1 MLIVDTD
8 RMRIVLI
15 ESEPGAGTE
24 ELAQLVAAGHDVAR
38 CQEPGATGFACRG
51 LANPSRCP
59 LEGAGVDLAVA
70 VRTASA
76 FEVGGDERGVTCALR
91 SHVPVIMVSPGG
103 HPYGSAVIDCGDDL
117 VASCAAVAASPTW
130 GHAHAILASLRS
142 MSGLPPGAAA
152 DIGVDAVRRRDGVDI
167 TVVVP
172 TSIDRSFE
180 AQIANRA
187 VTAARGYDRY
197 SPKVDVAVE
206 WIDT

>member
-1 MLIVDTD
+1 M
-8 RMRIVLI
+8 LI

-38 CQEPGATGFACRG
+38 CQEPQATGFSCRG
-51 LANPSRCP
+51 LANPSQCP

-91 SHVPVIMVSPGG
+91 SRVPVVIVSPGG
-103 HPYGSAVIDCGDDL
+103 HPYGAAVTNSGDDL
-117 VASCAAVAASPTW
+117 VASCVAVAASPTW

-142 MSGLPPGAAA
+142 MPGLPPGAAA
-152 DIGVDAVRRRDGVDI
+152 DIGVDAVRRRDGVAVI
-167 TVVVP
+167 VVVP
-172 TSIDRSFE
+172 TTIDPSFE

-187 VTAARGYDRY
+187 VTAARSYDRF
-197 SPKVDVAVE
+197 STKIDVAVE
-206 WIDT
+206 WIDA